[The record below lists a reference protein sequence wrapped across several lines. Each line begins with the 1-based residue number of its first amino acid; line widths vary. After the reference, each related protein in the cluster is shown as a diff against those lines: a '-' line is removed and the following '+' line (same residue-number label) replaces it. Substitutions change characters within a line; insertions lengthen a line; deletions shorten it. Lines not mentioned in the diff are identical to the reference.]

1 MQFMVHDLITPFHA
15 QLFDGGGE
23 PVPLALSF
31 VNLAADIDNNGVA
44 DAAANVRNLG
54 LFETSESFGRV
65 TPMLGKA
72 EQGTVTTH
80 DETWTPTS
88 PAFPMT
94 PGDLH
99 LPPLGATEQWNIFTS
114 LPTRTRS
121 TFTWFS
127 TRSSRSTR
135 FSFRTKTRTAFRTT
149 RLVTG

>member
-1 MQFMVHDLITPFHA
+1 MQFTVHDSITPFHA

-80 DETWTPTS
+80 DEDVDADIRPLSYCSATGTAAARS
-88 PAFPMT
+88 DGAVE
-94 PGDLH
+94 H
-99 LPPLGATEQWNIFTS
+99 LQFRCR
-114 LPTRTRS
+114 RTRS

>member
-1 MQFMVHDLITPFHA
+1 M
-15 QLFDGGGE
+15 
-23 PVPLALSF
+23 PLALSF

-80 DETWTPTS
+80 DEDVDADIGPLS
-88 PAFPMT
+88 YDAPAAARSD
-94 PGDLH
+94 GAVEH
-99 LPPLGATEQWNIFTS
+99 LQFHCRHA
-114 LPTRTRS
+114 RS